1 MKTIIIILLA
11 LVIYGCCKEAVKD
24 IPNDTE
30 IVKRNIERQKQN
42 EKIIDSLKI
51 EVKK

>member
-1 MKTIIIILLA
+1 MKTIIIIFLG
-11 LVIYGCCKEAVKD
+11 LVMFGCCKEAVKD

-42 EKIIDSLKI
+42 ERKIDSIKI